1 MSLEATDSS
10 TPVTNPEAWV
20 AEYGDLLF
28 RYALR
33 RVQRRDVAE
42 DLVQETLLAALH
54 AREDF
59 HARSSEKTWLLGILR
74 HKIVDHIRKASRE
87 RSVSAE
93 LPLEDIPEHLFDRS
107 GRWAVKPS
115 RWGGDPGKVLEAK
128 GFWDVLMS
136 CMEELPSRMAHAF
149 ALREIEQMDIEEV
162 SGVME
167 VTPNNLGVLLY
178 RARQR
183 LRRCLELNWFS

>member
-1 MSLEATDSS
+1 MSTGEKDNSA
-10 TPVTNPEAWV
+10 PITNPESWV
-20 AEYGDLLF
+20 AEHGDLLF
-28 RYALR
+28 RHALR

-42 DLVQETLLAALH
+42 DLVQETFLAALH
-54 AREDF
+54 SREGF
-59 HARSSEKTWLLGILR
+59 QARSSEKTWLLGILR

-87 RSVSAE
+87 SSVSSDM
-93 LPLEDIPEHLFDRS
+93 PVEDIPEHLFDPG

-115 RWGGDPGKVLEAK
+115 RWESDPGKALEAK
-128 GFWDVLMS
+128 GFWDVLMT
-136 CMEELPSRMAHAF
+136 CMEEIPGRMAHAF
-149 ALREIEQMDIEEV
+149 ALREIEQMDVEEA
-162 SGVME
+162 SEVME

>member
-1 MSLEATDSS
+1 MSIGETNSS
-10 TPVTNPEAWV
+10 TRATNPETWV

-28 RYALR
+28 SYALR
-33 RVQRRDVAE
+33 RVQRHDVAE

-54 AREDF
+54 SRDDF
-59 HARSSEKTWLLGILR
+59 QARSSEKTWLLSILR

-93 LPLEDIPEHLFDRS
+93 MPLEDIPEHLFDQS
-107 GRWAVKPS
+107 GRWALKPS
-115 RWGGDPGKVLEAK
+115 RWGSEPGKVLEAK
-128 GFWDVLMS
+128 GFWDVLMR

-149 ALREIEQMDIEEV
+149 ALREIEQMDVEEV

>member
-1 MSLEATDSS
+1 MSIGETDSS
-10 TPVTNPEAWV
+10 TRVTNPETWV

-42 DLVQETLLAALH
+42 NLVQETLLAALH
-54 AREDF
+54 SRDDF
-59 HARSSEKTWLLGILR
+59 QARSSEKTWLLSILR

-93 LPLEDIPEHLFDRS
+93 LPLEDIPERLFDQR
-107 GRWAVKPS
+107 GRWAIKPS
-115 RWGGDPGKVLEAK
+115 RWGGDPGKELEAK

-149 ALREIEQMDIEEV
+149 ALREIEQMDEEEV
-162 SGVME
+162 SGVVE

-183 LRRCLELNWFS
+183 VRRCLELNWFS